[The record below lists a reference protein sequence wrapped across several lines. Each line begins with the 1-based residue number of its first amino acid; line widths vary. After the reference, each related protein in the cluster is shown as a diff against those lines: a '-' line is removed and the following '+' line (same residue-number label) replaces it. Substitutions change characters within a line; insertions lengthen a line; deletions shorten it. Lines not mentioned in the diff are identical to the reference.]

1 MPKLGEAHSNHADQ
15 WFEIRQTAGEDDP
28 QRAAFVDAIVK
39 KLKRP
44 SIEHPNTNGRD
55 SQSCCHTSSGR

>member
-15 WFEIRQTAGEDDP
+15 WFEIRQAAGEDDP
-28 QRAAFVDAIVK
+28 QRAAFVDEIVK

-44 SIEHPNTNGRD
+44 SIEHPDTDDDVEQGA
-55 SQSCCHTSSGR
+55 